1 MASNDFLTV
10 AALAGVVVYLFWQA
24 GRWRRRLQDRR
35 RQGEGTWDSHLES
48 LLTDAKTNLG
58 AKAPKRWARP
68 LAGALVILHRHVR
81 DPDAAR
87 RKLPQVAALL
97 DRGAARL
104 DPARHGRLLVRLY
117 GLLAL
122 ARGAL
127 ADTAAD
133 PAACRQAR
141 ADLQRCVDYGLID
154 DPWADTNFSLRI
166 DNHIWLARI
175 GVTTR
180 DFEALRQSRALL
192 EAALHPIA
200 NPLGW
205 LNRKGI
211 RVNFLY
217 HRLYFALLQGDEA
230 ALEALVPKTKL
241 EIFRYQ
247 AHLLAIRAD
256 AAAALG
262 SWRRNSDLLRE
273 AAALMARALEKRPS
287 RERHLQRAGFLAAAA
302 ELDFAP
308 DDLAEARRSFEAG
321 KALGAAAPELRPVT
335 SSLLRRQVEAQI
347 LVCQARLTEN
357 PETLLPAEALLR
369 ARLADL
375 SADWTAYF
383 QAEARHDL
391 ANCLILKAQW
401 SGEAAPRTEAK
412 ELLQLAED
420 YFEEIGHAP
429 LRALAIRLR
438 GQAEN

>member
-10 AALAGVVVYLFWQA
+10 AALAGIVVYLFWQA
-24 GRWRRRLQDRR
+24 GRWRRSLQKRR

-48 LLTDAKTNLG
+48 LLRESEDNLG
-58 AKAPKRWARP
+58 AKAPKSWARP

-87 RKLPQVAALL
+87 QKLPQVADLL

-104 DPARHGRLLVRLY
+104 DPGRNSRLLVRLY

-133 PAACRQAR
+133 PEACRRAR
-141 ADLQRCVDYGLID
+141 ADLQRAVNFGLID

-180 DFEALRQSRALL
+180 DFEALEQSRALL

-230 ALEALVPKTKL
+230 ALEALVPKTPM
-241 EIFRYQ
+241 EVFRYQ
-247 AHLLAIRAD
+247 AHLLAIRSTALG
-256 AAAALG
+256 ALG
-262 SWRRNSDLLRE
+262 SWRQDPEKLRG
-273 AAALMARALEKRPS
+273 AAALQARALAKRPYA
-287 RERHLQRAGFLAAAA
+287 ERHFLRAAALA
-302 ELDFAP
+302 EAALLAENR
-308 DDLAEARRSFEAG
+308 DDLAEAV
-321 KALGAAAPELRPVT
+321 K
-335 SSLLRRQVEAQI
+335 SL
-347 LVCQARLTEN
+347 
-357 PETLLPAEALLR
+357 
-369 ARLADL
+369 
-375 SADWTAYF
+375 
-383 QAEARHDL
+383 
-391 ANCLILKAQW
+391 
-401 SGEAAPRTEAK
+401 
-412 ELLQLAED
+412 
-420 YFEEIGHAP
+420 
-429 LRALAIRLR
+429 
-438 GQAEN
+438 